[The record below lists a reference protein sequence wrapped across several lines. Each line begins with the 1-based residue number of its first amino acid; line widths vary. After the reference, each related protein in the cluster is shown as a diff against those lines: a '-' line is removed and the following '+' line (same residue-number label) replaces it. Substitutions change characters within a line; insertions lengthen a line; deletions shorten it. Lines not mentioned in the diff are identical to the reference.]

1 MSKRNKEPAMMRKT
15 PSGDWVVSREWI
27 GWYILKDDKPFEG
40 VDAVLDV
47 VAANAPAFV
56 GASEGIIATVSRDGK
71 AIVTF
76 SEGIAEC

>member
-15 PSGDWVVSREWI
+15 PVGDWVVSREWI
-27 GWYILKDDKPFEG
+27 GWYILKDDTPFEG

-47 VAANAPAFV
+47 VAAKAPAFV
-56 GASEGIIATVSRDGK
+56 GASEGITATVSRDGK

-76 SEGIAEC
+76 SETVSC

>member
-15 PSGDWVVSREWI
+15 PLGEWVVSREWI
-27 GWYILKDDKPFEG
+27 GWYVLYDDKPFES

-47 VAANAPAFV
+47 VATKAPAFI
-56 GASEGIIATVSRDGK
+56 GASANVTATVSRDGK

-76 SEGIAEC
+76 S